1 MAHSLPPQARYVEEL
16 ATDCGGAGSGYVRFR
31 EQPLSPRNQLAD
43 LAHQFSMVL
52 TAEMPVPSPVQ
63 PGKPGLI
70 VRGASGKRSMHV
82 LRWGFPRPGRNI
94 ERSPVNF
101 VADLT
106 NPMWDGMVPD
116 PRYRCLIPV
125 SALGQPDGPK
135 GSMTRTWFT
144 IPEWPVFA
152 LAGFCR
158 SVPDWGAVYAAMT
171 GDSNELV
178 KPLNDRSPIV
188 LAPNEYDR
196 WLSASIQDAIGF
208 QFRAPFPAA
217 RMAMERTDELWVPLT
232 ERSNRPRR
240 KQEE

>member
-1 MAHSLPPQARYVEEL
+1 ML
-16 ATDCGGAGSGYVRFR
+16 AFVSNLYRLEASI
-31 EQPLSPRNQLAD
+31 AD
-43 LAHQFSMVL
+43 LARQFGVEPMPDL
-52 TAEMPVPSPVQ
+52 PVPSPVQ
-63 PGKPGLI
+63 PGKQGLI
-70 VRGASGKRSMHV
+70 VRGTSGKRSMHV

-94 ERSPVNF
+94 EPSPVNL

-135 GSMTRTWFT
+135 GWMTRTWFAV
-144 IPEWPVFA
+144 PEWPVFA

-158 SVPDWGAVYAAMT
+158 SIPEVGAVYAAMT

-178 KPLNDRSPIV
+178 MPLNNRSTII
-188 LAPNEYDR
+188 LAPDEYDR
-196 WLSASIQDAIGF
+196 WLTASIQDVIGL

-217 RMAMERTDELWVPLT
+217 RMAMERTSELWVPLS
-232 ERSNRPRR
+232 ERSNRPRKKEGSSR
-240 KQEE
+240 V

>member
-1 MAHSLPPQARYVEEL
+1 MLCLVSNLYRLE
-16 ATDCGGAGSGYVRFR
+16 SGI
-31 EQPLSPRNQLAD
+31 AD
-43 LAHQFSMVL
+43 LAHQFGVVPTPQL
-52 TAEMPVPSPVQ
+52 PVPSPVQ

-82 LRWGFPRPGRNI
+82 VQWGFPRPGRNI
-94 ERSPVNF
+94 EPSSVNL

-106 NPMWDGMVPD
+106 NPMWDGMIPD

-135 GSMTRTWFT
+135 GRMTRTWFT
-144 IPEWPVFA
+144 LPECPVFA

-158 SVPDWGAVYAAMT
+158 SVPEWGAVYAAMT
-171 GDSNELV
+171 GESNELV
-178 KPLNDRSPIV
+178 KPLNDRSPII
-188 LAPNEYDR
+188 LAPDEYDR
-196 WLSASIQDAIGF
+196 WLTASIQDVIGF

-217 RMAMERTDELWVPLT
+217 RMAMERTDDLWVPLS

-240 KQEE
+240 KEGPRLV